1 MNENMYLYTSS
12 AFWWTPEGSDGLR
25 HCARRFETSALEGTV
40 AIVGGR
46 ACSAYNHSMISSF
59 FCVCVCTREAG
70 AVAYLEEPAQTRD
83 IVGPFLESCFE
94 EGQRSLDPGSIF
106 PVVLVL

>member
-12 AFWWTPEGSDGLR
+12 AFWWTPEGSEGLR

-46 ACSAYNHSMISSF
+46 ACSAYNHSMISS
-59 FCVCVCTREAG
+59 CSVC
-70 AVAYLEEPAQTRD
+70 AYVRARLEQLHT
-83 IVGPFLESCFE
+83 L
-94 EGQRSLDPGSIF
+94 RSRLRQEI
-106 PVVLVL
+106 